1 MPYHVAYAAELLLSQ
16 EGNTDDSSASDL
28 FARGASETTSTT
40 NTGTNAGTETGSGPA
55 AVARSNSL
63 VSTDAGALTATASRR
78 GKAASGMQL
87 LYIQMEF
94 CPRTLQQVWGKVWGR
109 CGACVMF
116 SGGLWLGSSLPDGGE
131 DCIWGLTLPCCRPL
145 VQGQSDT

>member
-94 CPRTLQQVWGKVWGR
+94 CPRTLQQVCGEMWGR
-109 CGACVMF
+109 CGAFVM
-116 SGGLWLGSSLPDGGE
+116 
-131 DCIWGLTLPCCRPL
+131 C
-145 VQGQSDT
+145 